1 MWRFIKSIPRS
12 TLALVVTFALGLL
25 SMGLLGAGLYY
36 AVFFALPSSFPHIDS
51 IGGDWVWPA
60 VIVIGMLWS
69 IGFLMAGWLNNR
81 LVARGTK
88 AALRRVVYVSVL
100 WLWAYALW
108 AIAIFS
114 RPV

>member
-1 MWRFIKSIPRS
+1 MWSFIKSIPRS
-12 TLALVVTFALGLL
+12 AIAFVVTLALGLL
-25 SMGLLGAGLYY
+25 SMGLLGAALYY
-36 AVFFALPSSFPHIDS
+36 AVLLALPRSFPHIDS

-60 VIVIGMLWS
+60 VILVGMLWS
-69 IGFLMAGWLNNR
+69 VAFLIAGWLHSR
-81 LVARGTK
+81 LIARGMATGS
-88 AALRRVVYVSVL
+88 RRTIYVIVL